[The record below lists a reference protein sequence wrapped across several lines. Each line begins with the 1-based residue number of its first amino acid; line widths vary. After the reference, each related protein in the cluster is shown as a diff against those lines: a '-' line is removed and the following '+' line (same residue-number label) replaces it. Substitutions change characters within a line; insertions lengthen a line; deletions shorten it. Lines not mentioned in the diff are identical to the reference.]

1 MKKHIMILLSIV
13 LILCVI
19 SGCGKENDR
28 SNYSSYNSTSQ
39 SSSNKEETVS
49 SELSSNNSQIKDDDV
64 ISTTPSA
71 STNTNDIE
79 IIYDDIIYDEHGSS
93 RGAIRI
99 TGYHIVE
106 GYDGDKTIY
115 LDFEKVKNP
124 EDGAHVV
131 FSVNAYFYDANGMLI
146 GDNGS
151 VCFVASFEEGVIGKK
166 YRDSISLL
174 SINGTNRTKK
184 IEIVGG

>member
-1 MKKHIMILLSIV
+1 MKKLITILLSIV
-13 LILCVI
+13 LMLCVF
-19 SGCGKENDR
+19 SGCESENVD
-28 SNYSSYNSTSQ
+28 SSYSSKNDSSN

-49 SELSSNNSQIKDDDV
+49 SEFSSNSSQIKDDEV
-64 ISTTPSA
+64 PSSTPPI
-71 STNTNDIE
+71 NTKDNDIE
-79 IIYDDIIYDEHGSS
+79 IIYDDIIYYKHGSYG
-93 RGAIRI
+93 GAIKI

-106 GYDGDKTIY
+106 GYDGDK
-115 LDFEKVKNP
+115 VKNP

-131 FSVNAYFYDANGMLI
+131 FGVNAYFYDANGMLI

-151 VCFVASFEEGVIGKK
+151 VCFVASFEEGAIGKK
-166 YRDSISLL
+166 YRDSIALL

>member
-1 MKKHIMILLSIV
+1 MKKLITILLSIV
-13 LILCVI
+13 LILCVF
-19 SGCGKENDR
+19 SGCESENVD
-28 SNYSSYNSTSQ
+28 SSYSSKNDTSNSN
-39 SSSNKEETVS
+39 SNKEETVS
-49 SELSSNNSQIKDDDV
+49 SEFPSNSSQIKDDDV

-79 IIYDDIIYDEHGSS
+79 IIYDDIIYDEHGSR

-131 FSVNAYFYDANGMLI
+131 FGVNAYFYDANGMLI

-151 VCFVASFEEGVIGKK
+151 VCFVASFEEGAIGKK
-166 YRDSISLL
+166 YRDSIALL